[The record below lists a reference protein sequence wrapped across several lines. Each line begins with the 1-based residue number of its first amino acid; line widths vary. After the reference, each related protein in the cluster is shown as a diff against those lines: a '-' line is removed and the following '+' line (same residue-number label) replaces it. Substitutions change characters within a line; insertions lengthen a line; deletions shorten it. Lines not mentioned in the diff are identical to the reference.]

1 VWSALAVG
9 VAVVVFPGAAEA
21 FTTDA
26 ELWSTTYCQELDRW
40 RSEIAKVA
48 PAVQEAVALANR
60 GKVAQG
66 QKAIAVIYR
75 DAAEDSAS
83 FVDAMSAVDQPD
95 VANGEE
101 IANLVYS
108 TFGGAADAFAKGAKD
123 ISKVKAKTVAALRKR
138 GIKIERALQTKLDEF
153 ADSFGQLAE
162 LDTSGALAAQLTT
175 LPVCA
180 EYFGPD

>member
-1 VWSALAVG
+1 MG
-9 VAVVVFPGAAEA
+9 VAVVVFPGTAEA
-21 FTTDA
+21 YSTDA

-48 PAVQEAVALANR
+48 PAVRQAVALANR

-75 DAAEDSAS
+75 DAAKDSS
-83 FVDAMSAVDQPD
+83 RFVDAMSAVDQPD
-95 VANGEE
+95 VENGEE
-101 IANLVYS
+101 IANLVSS

-138 GIKIERALQTKLDEF
+138 GIKIEGEIQTKLDGF

-175 LPVCA
+175 LPVCSK
-180 EYFGPD
+180 YFGPE